1 MPVRVRPSVL
11 VKIST
16 LNLAK
21 RNVPL
26 SAMQKLVG
34 HDNIRVTEKHYL
46 SVKNET
52 LIRAMETLE
61 TNNRPENL
69 RNAFEL

>member
-1 MPVRVRPSVL
+1 
-11 VKIST
+11 
-16 LNLAK
+16 
-21 RNVPL
+21 
-26 SAMQKLVG
+26 MQKLVG